1 MKVRDMTE
9 LAVRNLRESML
20 RNSLTTLGVAV
31 GVASLVAMLSLGVGL
46 QELASKRLSRSGLF
60 DAVFVTTQGNFREFG
75 RSRPRTAAAGDPRV
89 LDDDARHD
97 LAHLPGVTE
106 VYPDVRFA
114 TEVRYQGTP
123 YATMVAGVPMSG
135 LASGAFDGMQGK
147 FFSSANADEVIL
159 QVEFAREIAPQTETL
174 VGKDLEL
181 RYAERQALAAEPDPS
196 ASAGSSA
203 SKKTEKPPAG
213 AHGANPAAEGAP
225 PPQGDDAS
233 RLGGGFSIVP
243 RQKLLRIVG
252 VVDSEPAAGFGG
264 IARGR
269 VFIPLQVAEALRAAQ
284 ASDLRDA
291 LRGRTGKPS
300 YLSLTVRVDG
310 PSKVKDVE
318 AAIKQMGFATFSL
331 LDATKNIRLVFAVF
345 DVLLGIFGS
354 LALVVS
360 SLGIINTLVMAI
372 LDRRR
377 EIGVLKALGAADGDI
392 QKLFFVEAGAMGF
405 LGGLLGVVFGWLIGR
420 ALTFALNVY
429 LHKQELPGID
439 VTSVPWWLAA
449 GATAFA
455 VVVSLIA
462 GMYPASR
469 AAKLN
474 PVEALRYE

>member
-60 DAVFVTTQGNFREFG
+60 DAVFVTTEGNFREFG
-75 RSRPRTAAAGDPRV
+75 RSRPRTAASGDPRV
-89 LDDDARHD
+89 LDGDARHD

-123 YATMVAGVPMSG
+123 YATMVAGVPASG

-147 FFSSANADEVIL
+147 FFSSGNADEAIL
-159 QVEFAREIAPQTETL
+159 QVEFAREITPQTETL
-174 VGKDLEL
+174 VGKNLEL
-181 RYAERQALAAEPDPS
+181 RYAERQALPAEPDPR
-196 ASAGSSA
+196 ASVGSTA
-203 SKKTEKPPAG
+203 SKKTEKPPADT
-213 AHGANPAAEGAP
+213 HGSSPAAEQTP

-233 RLGGGFSIVP
+233 PLGGGFSIVP
-243 RQKLLRIVG
+243 RQKMLRIVG

-269 VFIPLQVAEALRAAQ
+269 VFIPLQVAEALRATQ
-284 ASDLRDA
+284 ANDLRDA

-420 ALTFALNVY
+420 ALTLALNIY
-429 LHKQELPGID
+429 LRKQELPGID

-449 GATAFA
+449 GAIAFA